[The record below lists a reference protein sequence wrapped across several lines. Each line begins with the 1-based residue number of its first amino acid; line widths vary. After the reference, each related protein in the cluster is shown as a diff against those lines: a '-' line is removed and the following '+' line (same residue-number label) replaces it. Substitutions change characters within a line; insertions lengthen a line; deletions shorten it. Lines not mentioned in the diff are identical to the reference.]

1 MQEYEISKIE
11 KIIRERILEEKDLVF
26 RDLVESTNNATD
38 KAVERINGV
47 YNSIMNTLKKLDLKD
62 STFIDIFERTK
73 GNVRVYDNV
82 VVGNYNREVET
93 RVGGNTL
100 GYRITNPGIRE
111 VPPIQLQ
118 ENKRY
123 KIVIMA
129 LEEGELKPER

>member
-1 MQEYEISKIE
+1 MQEYEISNIE

-26 RDLVESTNNATD
+26 RDLVEL
-38 KAVERINGV
+38 
-47 YNSIMNTLKKLDLKD
+47 MNTLKKLDLKD

-82 VVGNYNREVET
+82 VVKNYSREVET

-111 VPPIQLQ
+111 VPPIQLK

-123 KIVIMA
+123 KIIIMA
-129 LEEGELKPER
+129 LEEGELKSER